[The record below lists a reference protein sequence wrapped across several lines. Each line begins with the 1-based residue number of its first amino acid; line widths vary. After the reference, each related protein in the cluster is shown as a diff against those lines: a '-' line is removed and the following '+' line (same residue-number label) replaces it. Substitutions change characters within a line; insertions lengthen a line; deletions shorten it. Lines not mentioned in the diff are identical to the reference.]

1 MEKPLEAGA
10 LVVAERAV
18 LMNLAGAGGVGPA
31 GEEGL
36 MQALPWQSCSPSG
49 SPGVGCVWTQCSS
62 PSSLH
67 SHSQGQGSSS
77 WSGSLEEEERELEL
91 LLEDELELE
100 ELDDE
105 ELLLEDELE
114 EDDEL
119 ELLEEELEDG
129 ALLEESGSWGGKEL
143 LWKLEDDQ
151 LLEEL
156 DEEELELLDRDELEE
171 ESGSSGAQELCW
183 ELEDE
188 LLEEEELELLEEE
201 LELLLDLGS
210 NSKES
215 PPPAEELL
223 DEFPSS
229 SSWYRLTRVSTVSP
243 CLLGGVFSA
252 SR

>member
-1 MEKPLEAGA
+1 
-10 LVVAERAV
+10 
-18 LMNLAGAGGVGPA
+18 
-31 GEEGL
+31 

-151 LLEEL
+151 LLEED
-156 DEEELELLDRDELEE
+156 DEEELELLEDDELEDD
-171 ESGSSGAQELCW
+171 
-183 ELEDE
+183 ELEDD
-188 LLEEEELELLEEE
+188 E
-201 LELLLDLGS
+201 LELLLGLGS
-210 NSKES
+210 NSNES
-215 PPPAEELL
+215 PPPAELL
-223 DEFPSS
+223 DESPSS
-229 SSWYRLTRVSTVSP
+229 TSWYRLTRVRTVSP
-243 CLLGGVFSA
+243 SLPAGVFSA